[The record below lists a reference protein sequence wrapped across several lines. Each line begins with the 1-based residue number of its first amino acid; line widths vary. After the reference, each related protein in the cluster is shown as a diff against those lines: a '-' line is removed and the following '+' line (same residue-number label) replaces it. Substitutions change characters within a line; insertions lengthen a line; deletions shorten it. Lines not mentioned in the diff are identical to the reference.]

1 MPGGG
6 RRWKTLVSQL
16 REFGLDIEFP
26 TVAHRPWKSP
36 KARFPH
42 FHRAGDV
49 SGFLFPIQTLAPAGL
64 ACQISGPW
72 QDKAAPDPPRLQCA
86 SAREESLIPD
96 RLD

>member
-6 RRWKTLVSQL
+6 RQWKTLVSQL
-16 REFGLDIEFP
+16 RVVRRDIEFP

-42 FHRAGDV
+42 FHSAGDI
-49 SGFLFPIQTLAPAGL
+49 SGFLFPAQTDRDRG
-64 ACQISGPW
+64 ACVSGFRSMARQW
-72 QDKAAPDPPRLQCA
+72 ARAATTGA
-86 SAREESLIPD
+86 SRQEGESLIPG